1 MEREL
6 NKPEKV
12 ILLVLKDKPIRKDVL
27 KVIIFALSVDMKDL
41 RDTLAQFN
49 G

>member
-6 NKPEKV
+6 NEPEKV
-12 ILLVLKDKPIRKDVL
+12 ILLVLKNKPIRKDVL

-41 RDTLAQFN
+41 RDALAQLN